1 MSYPAKVFNVMIAS
15 PGDVA
20 SERAIIRD
28 AMYEWN
34 AVHSA
39 SRNIVL
45 LPIGWESHSS
55 PEMGDSPQTI
65 INEQILDKCDLLVGV
80 FWTRIGTPTKEHP
93 SGTVEEIE
101 SHISSKKPAMLY
113 FSGQPVVM
121 ESVDLDQYQ
130 ELQAFKKSCKNRGLY
145 ESYDS
150 HADFK
155 DKFYRHL
162 QLKLNQ
168 HEMFLGVDAE
178 EIEAEPIRSST
189 TLPSLTSEAR
199 TLIKEASLDPHG
211 HILCLRVIGGTHV
224 QVNGKDMVAGNERR
238 EVAKW
243 EAAIEELVNNQ
254 LLTAVGHKGEIFE
267 LTNLGYQ
274 VADMIEL

>member
-1 MSYPAKVFNVMIAS
+1 MSYSAEIFNVMIAS

-20 SERAIIRD
+20 SERVIIRD
-28 AMYEWN
+28 VIYEWN

-55 PEMGDSPQTI
+55 PEMGGSPQTI
-65 INEQILDKCDLLVGV
+65 INRQILNKCDLLVGV

-101 SHISSKKPAMLY
+101 NHISLKKPAMLY

-121 ESVDLDQYQ
+121 ESVDLDQYR
-130 ELQAFKKSCKNRGLY
+130 ELQAFKKSCQGKGLY

-155 DKFYRHL
+155 DRFYRHL

-168 HEMFLGVDAE
+168 HEMFVGVNAG
-178 EIEAEPIRSST
+178 EIEPEPVQSTIR
-189 TLPSLTSEAR
+189 LPSLTSEAR
-199 TLIKEASLDPHG
+199 TLLKEASLDPHG
-211 HILCLRVIGGTHV
+211 HILCLRLIGGTHV
-224 QVNGKDMVAGNERR
+224 QVNGKNMVANNERR

-243 EAAIEELVNNQ
+243 EGAIQELVNKQ
-254 LLTAVGHKGEIFE
+254 LVTATGHKGEIFE
-267 LTNLGYQ
+267 ITNLGYQ

>member
-1 MSYPAKVFNVMIAS
+1 
-15 PGDVA
+15 
-20 SERAIIRD
+20 
-28 AMYEWN
+28 
-34 AVHSA
+34 
-39 SRNIVL
+39 
-45 LPIGWESHSS
+45 
-55 PEMGDSPQTI
+55 MGGSPQTI

-80 FWTRIGTPTKEHP
+80 FWTRIGTPTKEYS
-93 SGTVEEIE
+93 SGTIEEIE

-121 ESVDLDQYQ
+121 ESVDVDQYK
-130 ELQAFKKSCKNRGLY
+130 ELQVFKELCQSRGIY

-162 QLKLNQ
+162 QLKLN
-168 HEMFLGVDAE
+168 HHPMFLGVGAE

-189 TLPSLTSEAR
+189 KLPSLTSEAR
-199 TLIKEASLDPHG
+199 TLLKEASLDRHG
-211 HILCLRVIGGTHV
+211 HILYLRVTEGTHV
-224 QVNGKDMVAGNERR
+224 QVNGKDIVAGNERR

-243 EAAIEELVNNQ
+243 EAAIEELLNNQ
-254 LLTAVGHKGEIFE
+254 LIKAVGHKGEIFE